1 MVSHTHCF
9 LRRFCRM
16 VLTERLVDVQC
27 SGSSTKNCAI
37 KLGNVYC
44 DGHAEH
50 KSIGVFSHFHE
61 DHIGAISECI
71 GTYDVLL
78 AHPLTFEGIEAVKPG
93 MRYRE
98 QWVTHDYDSA
108 YRFTDGSIRLLK
120 ANHIPGSS
128 QIYVESG
135 STTMLY
141 SGDFN
146 YPDLQTR
153 HAEYLV
159 LDSTHGDPWVDGKT
173 DRKSVKNRMFE
184 YVENALTSNRQVV
197 IQAPSGT
204 LQEIL
209 RHFEI
214 GYGRRLDDSVSFIMD
229 KKQDR
234 VLRQVYRAES
244 KEFRHVIEYNTPESG
259 ALISRGEPCVVFVTG
274 LVIDSSLIHM
284 RKIMV
289 DRFRF
294 DKNEPAIIEI
304 PGGCRFNLASH
315 ASINGIY
322 SYIKDVDPKYVIT
335 DNSRSGYAVQ
345 LAKMIEQNFP
355 NIRSEFRPY
364 KPHKK
369 SCTITQL

>member
-1 MVSHTHCF
+1 ME
-9 LRRFCRM
+9 
-16 VLTERLVDVQC
+16 LTDRAVDVLC
-27 SGSSTKNCAI
+27 NGRSMRNCAI
-37 KLGNVYC
+37 RLGNVCC
-44 DGHAEH
+44 DGHVEQQ
-50 KSIGVFSHFHE
+50 SIGAFSHFHE
-61 DHIGAISECI
+61 DHISAISDCI

-93 MRYRE
+93 MRFRE

-108 YRFTDGSIRLLK
+108 YRFANGTIRLLK

-153 HAEYLV
+153 NAEHLV
-159 LDSTHGDPWVDGKT
+159 LDSTHGDPWVDGRT

-184 YVENALTSNRQVV
+184 YVQDTLNSDRQVV

-214 GYGRRLDDSVSFIMD
+214 GYGRRLDDDVSFIME
-229 KKQDR
+229 KKQER

-244 KEFRHVIEYNTPESG
+244 KEFRSVVEYNTADSG
-259 ALISRGEPCVVFVTG
+259 ALISSGKKCVIFVTG
-274 LVIDSSLIHM
+274 LVIDSTLSNM
-284 RKIMV
+284 RRVMV

-294 DKNEPAIIEI
+294 DKREPALLEI

-315 ASINGIY
+315 ASIDGIY
-322 SYIKDVDPKYVIT
+322 SYIEDVNPKYVVT
-335 DNSRSGYAVQ
+335 DSSRSNYAVQ
-345 LAKMIEQNFP
+345 LAKMIEQKFP
-355 NIRSEFRPY
+355 KIRSESRPS
-364 KPHKK
+364 KHKL
-369 SCTITQL
+369 QA